1 MDDATSEIYYA
12 QLVEEESTPT
22 VLAALREVI
31 EQKGVFCALYSDRAS
46 HFFLTPKAG
55 EPVDHN
61 RLTQVGRALR
71 TLGIQMIPAYSP
83 QARGRSERGFSTWQ
97 GRLPQEL
104 RLRGLKV
111 RQPKPE
117 WLRIRLGD
125 PTNQNQV
132 LQLIEGLNLHTV
144 CQEARC
150 PNIFECWNDRTA
162 TFMLGGD
169 ICTRHCG
176 FCAVGKGQPGL
187 LDPEEP
193 RHVAEAVNHLNLAH
207 AVITSVNRDDLP
219 DGGAAHWAETIRL
232 VRASNPE
239 CKIEVLIPDFNGD
252 EAALNTVLDAEP
264 DVLNHN
270 TETIARLYRRVRP
283 DAVYTQSLTLLQR
296 AAARRDREGR
306 GMLTK
311 SGIMVGLGETFE
323 EVVDLMNDLRAVSC
337 DIMTIG
343 QYLQPHARR
352 LPVERYVTPDEF
364 AKWREVGMSL
374 GFHHVESSPLT
385 RSSYHAR
392 EQAAK

>member
-1 MDDATSEIYYA
+1 
-12 QLVEEESTPT
+12 
-22 VLAALREVI
+22 LARELPVVTNN
-31 EQKGVFCALYSDRAS
+31 QK
-46 HFFLTPKAG
+46 
-55 EPVDHN
+55 
-61 RLTQVGRALR
+61 
-71 TLGIQMIPAYSP
+71 I
-83 QARGRSERGFSTWQ
+83 
-97 GRLPQEL
+97 
-104 RLRGLKV
+104 

-125 PTNQNQV
+125 PANQNNV
-132 LQLIEGLNLHTV
+132 LNLIEGLNLHTV

-150 PNIFECWNDRTA
+150 PNIFECWSDRTA

-176 FCAVGKGQPGL
+176 FCAVGKGKPGS
-187 LDPEEP
+187 LDVDEP
-193 RHVAEAVNHLNLAH
+193 RHVAEAVKHLNLAH

-219 DGGAAHWAETIRL
+219 DGGASHWADTIRE
-232 VRASNPE
+232 VRALNPD

-283 DAVYTQSLTLLQR
+283 DAIYQQSMTLLQR
-296 AAARRDREGR
+296 AAIRRDRDAR

-311 SGIMVGLGETFE
+311 SGIMVGLGETFD
-323 EVVDLMNDLRAVSC
+323 EVVELMKDLRASSC

-352 LPVERYVTPDEF
+352 LPVERYVTPAEF
-364 AKWREVGMSL
+364 NRWREIGMEM

-392 EQAAK
+392 EQASEKIESAATN